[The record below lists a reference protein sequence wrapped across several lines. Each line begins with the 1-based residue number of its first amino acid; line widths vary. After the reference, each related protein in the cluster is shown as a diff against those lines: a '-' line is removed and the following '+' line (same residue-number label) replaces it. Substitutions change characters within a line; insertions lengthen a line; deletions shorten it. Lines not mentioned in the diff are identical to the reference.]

1 MKLARALL
9 SILLVLAV
17 SGSATAL
24 EPRVPL
30 AKNPVLPPVL
40 RADSPN
46 SAPLGGLELVVK
58 FADRARVRATADGGL
73 DSLVGAD
80 LASVRD
86 LAGEIGL
93 TFAPLF
99 RLDTAVLADIEERA
113 ARRSGREQPDLAGMV
128 RVVPTGT
135 QGPAGLEAAGEA
147 LQRLEIVEFVS
158 IHVQLPPPPTDLPPE
173 TPDMVPL
180 QGYRGP
186 DPGIDAEFAGNYP
199 GGTGEG
205 IRLSDCEYGWD
216 PEHEDLNDIDLHL
229 EPGQTVH
236 PEVFQYEFD
245 HHGSA
250 VIGSTSAQDDGYGC
264 TGLVPD
270 AHVQTFPEYSVED
283 GVRRVEAIASAVAA
297 SNPGDVVMLE
307 MQDLGAGGDYAP
319 AEVWEPVWVVT
330 RAGVDAGVV
339 IVAAAGNG
347 DQDLDAPV
355 YASYMNQG
363 DSGAIIVG
371 AGTADLSHDKMY
383 FSTYGARV
391 DVHGWGEAVRTLGY
405 GDGGM
410 VGGPA
415 DKHQYY
421 TAEFAGTSSATPIV
435 AGACVAIQ
443 GIALAQTGATLT
455 PGELRELL
463 AVTGTPQGTGGSIGP
478 LPDLAAAIAY
488 QFECVPVDE
497 VCDDGLDN
505 DCDGLFDED
514 DPDCAGDDDDDT
526 GDDDTGDDDTGD
538 DDTGD
543 DDSIG
548 DDDAVFLIGGEGC
561 SCSPPRARPSG
572 ALTLAPLLAVLAYR
586 IRRRS

>member
-1 MKLARALL
+1 MNLARALL
-9 SILLVLAV
+9 SILLILAV
-17 SGSATAL
+17 SGSAAAL

-30 AKNPVLPPVL
+30 AKHAVVAPKL
-40 RADSPN
+40 RVDSPN
-46 SAPLGGLELVVK
+46 PAPLGGLELVVK
-58 FADRARVRATADGGL
+58 FVDRARVRATGDGGP
-73 DSLVGAD
+73 DSEAGID
-80 LASVRD
+80 LTDVRR
-86 LAGEIGL
+86 LAEEHGL

-99 RLDTAVLADIEERA
+99 RLDGALLTDIEQRA
-113 ARRSGREQPDLAGMV
+113 ARRSGREQPDLAGLL
-128 RVVPTGT
+128 RVSLG
-135 QGPAGLEAAGEA
+135 GAAGAARLEEAGEA
-147 LQRLEIVEFVS
+147 FQRLEIVEFAS
-158 IHVQLPPPPTDLPPE
+158 IHALLPPPPTDLPPE
-173 TPDMVPL
+173 TPDMVAL

-186 DPGIDAEFAGNYP
+186 DPGIDAEFAWNYP

-205 IRLSDCEYGWD
+205 VRLSDCEYGWD

-250 VIGSTSAQDDGYGC
+250 VLGETSAQDDGYGC
-264 TGLVPD
+264 SGLVPD

-307 MQDLGAGGDYAP
+307 MQDLGAGGDYGP
-319 AEVWEPVWVVT
+319 AEVWEPVWIVT

-355 YASYMNQG
+355 YAPYIDQG

-391 DVHGWGEAVRTLGY
+391 NVHGWGEAVRTLGY

-410 VGGPA
+410 LGGPV

-443 GIALAQTGATLT
+443 GIALAQTGTTLM
-455 PGELRELL
+455 PDELRELL
-463 AVTGTPQGTGGSIGP
+463 AVTGTP
-478 LPDLAAAIAY
+478 
-488 QFECVPVDE
+488 
-497 VCDDGLDN
+497 
-505 DCDGLFDED
+505 
-514 DPDCAGDDDDDT
+514 
-526 GDDDTGDDDTGD
+526 
-538 DDTGD
+538 
-543 DDSIG
+543 
-548 DDDAVFLIGGEGC
+548 
-561 SCSPPRARPSG
+561 
-572 ALTLAPLLAVLAYR
+572 
-586 IRRRS
+586 

>member
-347 DQDLDAPV
+347 
-355 YASYMNQG
+355 
-363 DSGAIIVG
+363 
-371 AGTADLSHDKMY
+371 
-383 FSTYGARV
+383 
-391 DVHGWGEAVRTLGY
+391 EAVRTLGY

-538 DDTGD
+538 DD
-543 DDSIG
+543 SIG